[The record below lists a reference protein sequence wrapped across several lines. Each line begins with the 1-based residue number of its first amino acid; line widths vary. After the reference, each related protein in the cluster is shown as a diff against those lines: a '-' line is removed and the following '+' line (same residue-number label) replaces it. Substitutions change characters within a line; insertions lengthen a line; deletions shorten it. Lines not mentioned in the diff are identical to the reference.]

1 MRLNSVKAVVL
12 SMGLAIGVGANAQQS
27 LTLTLEDAVR
37 IALSENPTV
46 KVADTEITKQEWAKK
61 GTLSSLLP
69 QVSFSAGYNR
79 ALKKQVMYMGDMG
92 DMFEG
97 GDGGIEVGM
106 DNTWAAG
113 FSATLPLINAQLWKQ
128 LSISADDVE
137 LAVEK
142 SRESRISMV
151 SQVRQAYY
159 AVLLA
164 QASHKSLLE
173 NLDNSQKNYEDIDQ
187 KYKQGLKSEYDVIRA
202 DVAVKNVEPNLLD
215 AENSIVLAKWQL
227 KALTGIDLDTD
238 ITCTGSLDDYA
249 DSLCDTYMRIDT
261 TAIAGNSSLR
271 QLDLQERQLEKTRD
285 VAKAAYYPSL
295 NLSFDYQWTAMSNDF
310 KFKDYKWNPYS
321 TLGLTLSIP
330 IFSGGNRYSTL
341 KQSNI
346 QLQQL
351 ELNRQNTQRNL
362 MVGVRQYLNSMRT
375 GIKQY
380 QSADKSVDQA
390 RKGYDIALKRY
401 ETGSGTLLEVNDSQL
416 ALTQAQLNRSQAIY
430 TYLVAKAQLDETLGS
445 ETTNEK

>member
-1 MRLNSVKAVVL
+1 
-12 SMGLAIGVGANAQQS
+12 
-27 LTLTLEDAVR
+27 
-37 IALSENPTV
+37 
-46 KVADTEITKQEWAKK
+46 
-61 GTLSSLLP
+61 
-69 QVSFSAGYNR
+69 
-79 ALKKQVMYMGDMG
+79 
-92 DMFEG
+92 
-97 GDGGIEVGM
+97 
-106 DNTWAAG
+106 
-113 FSATLPLINAQLWKQ
+113 
-128 LSISADDVE
+128 
-137 LAVEK
+137 
-142 SRESRISMV
+142 
-151 SQVRQAYY
+151 
-159 AVLLA
+159 
-164 QASHKSLLE
+164 
-173 NLDNSQKNYEDIDQ
+173 
-187 KYKQGLKSEYDVIRA
+187 
-202 DVAVKNVEPNLLD
+202 
-215 AENSIVLAKWQL
+215 
-227 KALTGIDLDTD
+227 
-238 ITCTGSLDDYA
+238 
-249 DSLCDTYMRIDT
+249 MRIDT